1 MAEEQLEIKT
11 QDCIHCGKPLPKYP
25 KDLREECCDSCYRRT
40 ELVERDF
47 MMVRS
52 TIRQMIFG
60 DISKAD
66 LYLFDQIM
74 TTLADQEAFETFEI
88 NQSKLAKEID
98 WHQANISRSLKKLLQ
113 VGLLVKNGNL
123 YSYGHPLKL
132 KLKNVW

>member
-1 MAEEQLEIKT
+1 MAEEQLEIEI
-11 QDCIHCGKPLPKYP
+11 QGCIDCGKPLPKYP
-25 KDLREECCDSCYRRT
+25 EDMKEERCNPCYHRT

-52 TIRQMIFG
+52 IIRQMIFS

-66 LYLFDQIM
+66 LHLFEIIM
-74 TTLADQEAFETFEI
+74 VKLADQEAFETFEI

-98 WHQANISRSLKKLLQ
+98 WQQANISRSLKKLLQ
-113 VGLLVKNGNL
+113 AGLLVKNGKL

-132 KLKNVW
+132 KMKNVW